1 MVSAHYF
8 EEKINV
14 YLCKKTSLKDF
25 IVQQGK
31 PIYTDSEFAGQLYK
45 TEPAKVSSNSTW
57 LSSVCDSNNKV
68 TSPSH
73 CLSLL
78 THNVKQS
85 TISYALSA
93 NKGDGTGDRYSFTL
107 QKEERV
113 IVPVLNMW
121 PISTDDKC
129 MTPSQNH
136 LSRLP
141 SSSWLMKTRLNEF
154 EKPQIYCIKY
164 IKVKG

>member
-1 MVSAHYF
+1 MKCTMHIIMKKKNY
-8 EEKINV
+8 V
-14 YLCKKTSLKDF
+14 YLCEKTSLKYL
-25 IVQQGK
+25 ILQQGK
-31 PIYTDSEFAGQLYK
+31 AIYTDSVFAGFIKQSLL
-45 TEPAKVSSNSTW
+45 KVSSNSTW

-73 CLSLL
+73 WLSLL

-85 TISYALSA
+85 TISNALSA
-93 NKGDGTGDRYSFTL
+93 NKCALSQKQDNGTGYRYYFTL

-113 IVPVLNMW
+113 IVPAHIVLNMW

-129 MTPSQNH
+129 MSPSLNP

-141 SSSWLMKTRLNEF
+141 SSSWLMRTRLN
-154 EKPQIYCIKY
+154 
-164 IKVKG
+164 

>member
-1 MVSAHYF
+1 MNEWSVHIILKK
-8 EEKINV
+8 KINV
-14 YLCKKTSLKDF
+14 YLCKKTSLKDL
-25 IVQQGK
+25 ILQQGK

-93 NKGDGTGDRYSFTL
+93 NKCDGTGDRYSFTL

-113 IVPVLNMW
+113 CGPFQQ
-121 PISTDDKC
+121 
-129 MTPSQNH
+129 MTNVCH
-136 LSRLP
+136 LHRIILAGYLAVHGS
-141 SSSWLMKTRLNEF
+141 
-154 EKPQIYCIKY
+154 
-164 IKVKG
+164 

>member
-1 MVSAHYF
+1 MHISLKK
-8 EEKINV
+8 KINV
-14 YLCKKTSLKDF
+14 YLCKKTSLKDL
-25 IVQQGK
+25 VLQQGK
-31 PIYTDSEFAGQLYK
+31 PIYTDSECAGQLYK
-45 TEPAKVSSNSTW
+45 TKPAKVSSNSTW

-85 TISYALSA
+85 TISNALSA
-93 NKGDGTGDRYSFTL
+93 NKGTLTQKQGDGTGDRHSSAL

-121 PISTDDKC
+121 PISKADKC
-129 MTPSQNH
+129 FTE
-136 LSRLP
+136 
-141 SSSWLMKTRLNEF
+141 SS
-154 EKPQIYCIKY
+154 
-164 IKVKG
+164 

>member
-1 MVSAHYF
+1 M
-8 EEKINV
+8 
-14 YLCKKTSLKDF
+14 
-25 IVQQGK
+25 
-31 PIYTDSEFAGQLYK
+31 
-45 TEPAKVSSNSTW
+45 SSNSTW
-57 LSSVCDSNNKV
+57 LSSACDSNNKV

-73 CLSLL
+73 WLSLL

-85 TISYALSA
+85 SISNALSA
-93 NKGDGTGDRYSFTL
+93 NKCALSQKQDDGTGDRYYFTL

-129 MTPSQNH
+129 MSPSLNP

-141 SSSWLMKTRLNEF
+141 SSSWLMRIRLNEF
-154 EKPQIYCIKY
+154 EKSQIYCIKY
-164 IKVKG
+164 MKVKG